1 MKEIVI
7 AVAGSEGKS
16 EYKDVKILPA
26 TKARDVLS
34 KLKLQGFQLMKPEG
48 GAFARNDDL
57 YQAVEPGQK
66 IFAAKADVEAGL
78 AA

>member
-1 MKEIVI
+1 MKEIII
-7 AVAGSEGKS
+7 AVAGSEGKN

-26 TKARDVLS
+26 TKVRDVLG

-48 GAFARNDDL
+48 GAFHFNDDL
-57 YQAVEPGQK
+57 YQAVEKGQK